1 MQRPSSELIRLP
13 LLALLA
19 LTLLAGCSRGQP
31 AAVYQHATIDALM
44 TGVYDGNLRCDDL
57 LAHGD
62 FGIGTF
68 DALDGEMVVLD
79 GVVHQVRFDGSVH
92 PVAGAVTT
100 PFATVC
106 RFHPDQAC
114 ALPAGTDFP
123 ALEQLVN
130 ARQGRPNLFCAL
142 RVHGRFATMKTRS
155 VPRQARP
162 YPPLAEVAKG
172 QAVFTMQE
180 VSGTIVGFRCPA
192 FVKGVNVPGY
202 HLHFLSDDRRQGGHI
217 LAFTLAEGGAELMTL
232 SALHLDLPAGSGG
245 FQGAD
250 LGQDRSADLHRIES
264 DRK

>member
-1 MQRPSSELIRLP
+1 MQRPSSELRRP

-19 LTLLAGCSRGQP
+19 LAILAGCSRAQP

-44 TGVYDGNLRCDDL
+44 TGVYDGSLRCDDL
-57 LAHGD
+57 LAQGD

-68 DALDGEMVVLD
+68 DGLDGEMVVLD

-92 PVAGAVTT
+92 AVAGTVTT

-106 RFHPDQAC
+106 RFHPDQVC

-123 ALEQLVN
+123 ALEKLVN

-142 RVHGRFATMKTRS
+142 RVHGRFTTMKTRS

-217 LAFTLAEGGAELMTL
+217 LAFTLAEGSAELMTL

-250 LGQDRSADLHRIES
+250 LAQDRSADLHRIES